1 MAGQKKDFIIIDDSR
16 LDCFIAEKM
25 IRNTG
30 KAGEILSF
38 LEAAEA
44 LDYIKETPYAAGNL
58 KTVLIVDIQMPIMNG
73 FKFMEAFEKLPA
85 EIQYEYEVFVLTSS
99 GNLSDISR
107 MSNYK
112 SVIDILGKPLSREKV
127 QEFFR

>member
-1 MAGQKKDFIIIDDSR
+1 MTEQNKDFIIIDDSR

-25 IRNTG
+25 IRNTN

-38 LEAAEA
+38 LDATEA
-44 LDYIKETPYAAGNL
+44 LGYIKNAPYSNES
-58 KTVLIVDIQMPIMNG
+58 KTVLVVDIQMPIMNG
-73 FKFMEAFEKLPA
+73 FKFIEAFESLPR
-85 EIQYEYEVFVLTSS
+85 ELQESYEVFVLTSS

-112 SVIDILGKPLSREKV
+112 SVIDILSKPLSKEKI
-127 QEFFR
+127 QEFFRY